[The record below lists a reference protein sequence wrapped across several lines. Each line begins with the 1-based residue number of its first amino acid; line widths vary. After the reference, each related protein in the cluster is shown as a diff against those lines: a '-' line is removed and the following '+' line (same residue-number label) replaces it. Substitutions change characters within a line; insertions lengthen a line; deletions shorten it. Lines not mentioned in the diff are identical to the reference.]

1 MSGNAPSTNRFVVNQ
16 RAVLAWSLMLL
27 CLCLGIAIL
36 IQILMEDRGGHRYL
50 FAAMF
55 LVPALWIYLP
65 ATYRWTLDQR
75 GISRGRHLVLWGE
88 ITRLD
93 LRTFPKGFRSPGS
106 IDVYLHAGGKR
117 FVLRTYVENDARELA
132 RRLREALPEPL
143 FSAASQRRVEEVW
156 KRP

>member
-1 MSGNAPSTNRFVVNQ
+1 MSGIASSSTQFVVNQ

-27 CLCLGIAIL
+27 CLGLGIAVL
-36 IQILMEDRGGHRYL
+36 IQIQRHDHGGHRYL
-50 FAAMF
+50 FAAIF
-55 LVPALWIYLP
+55 LIPSLWIYLP
-65 ATYRWTLDQR
+65 ATYRWSLDQR

-106 IDVYLHAGGKR
+106 IDLLLHSGNKR
-117 FVLRTYVENDARELA
+117 LLLRTYVENDARELS
-132 RRLREALPEPL
+132 RRLREALPETL

-156 KRP
+156 KRR